1 MPEAEGNLEGN
12 LEGNPVRKSSR
23 LGVWIFEREAAWE
36 SVCVCVCKREKER
49 ERERKLAGPFLYF
62 CFDVTATPAYELP
75 NLLNSTA
82 PLLPIVTTR
91 DFKIEK
97 EGSIVEPNNGGGWY
111 P

>member
-23 LGVWIFEREAAWE
+23 LGVWIFERE
-36 SVCVCVCKREKER
+36 S

-97 EGSIVEPNNGGGWY
+97 EGSTVGPHNGGGWY